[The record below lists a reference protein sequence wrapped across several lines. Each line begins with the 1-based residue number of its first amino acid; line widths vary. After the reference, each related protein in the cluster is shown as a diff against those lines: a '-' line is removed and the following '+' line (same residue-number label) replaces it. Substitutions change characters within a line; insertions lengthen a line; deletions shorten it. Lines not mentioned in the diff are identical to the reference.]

1 VFPRAAVVRIAAFAA
16 LLLAGGCAAT
26 APRHALPSPTEISG
40 LERRLAADAADA
52 DARIRI
58 GIAYR
63 DVGRLEEAL
72 TTLEAAASGPR
83 PHPAAVFFL
92 GTVYEEMERFD
103 EARARYEEYLLP
115 GAGCIVQGRL
125 DGDDEQVRLQAA
137 VVDVLGAIDAPTVR
151 EQDALRALFEVQK
164 RFALAIYRSL
174 GVELT
179 PAELARIEQ
188 RPTADLQALLEYGRG
203 LLAEDRGDFGAAA
216 DHFRRAARIDPT
228 FQIAREQAAASR
240 SLAASASLGPGAFGT
255 LAMGELA
262 LPLGEINAAQILVPP
277 IRGRD
282 PVPEVLGV
290 EGVGRTL
297 ILDIVI
303 RRPQ

>member
-1 VFPRAAVVRIAAFAA
+1 
-16 LLLAGGCAAT
+16 
-26 APRHALPSPTEISG
+26 
-40 LERRLAADAADA
+40 
-52 DARIRI
+52 
-58 GIAYR
+58 
-63 DVGRLEEAL
+63 
-72 TTLEAAASGPR
+72 
-83 PHPAAVFFL
+83 
-92 GTVYEEMERFD
+92 
-103 EARARYEEYLLP
+103 
-115 GAGCIVQGRL
+115 VQGRL

-240 SLAASASLGPGAFGT
+240 SLAASASLDPGAFGY
-255 LAMGELA
+255 A
-262 LPLGEINAAQILVPP
+262 
-277 IRGRD
+277 RHGRAGPSARRDRRRTD
-282 PVPEVLGV
+282 PGSPHPRSRPGA
-290 EGVGRTL
+290 GGA
-297 ILDIVI
+297 
-303 RRPQ
+303 RR